1 MSQATTQ
8 WTYETA
14 FEWIKGSFRWPGG
27 VIRARQGYEPT
38 DLDRNAIQYL
48 VDEHQFGWEG

>member
-14 FEWIKGSFRWPGG
+14 LEWIKGSFRWPGG

-38 DLDRNAIQYL
+38 DIDRNAIQYL